1 MNYYKVALRA
11 TRILSRLFLAAVAL
25 ACSSITDID
34 TRDVL
39 EPERLDSPLGAL
51 TLRAGAITRFTE
63 AFVLPTDDRGQV
75 GASGAI
81 SDEFTLTLNGRLS
94 DQRVI
99 SDPFDAA
106 YSLGETRV
114 HQARMTL
121 QQAIPSMQHFAPTPP
136 SRIGHLFALLGYTEI
151 FLAEAMCSGIALSSV
166 VELVPQ
172 PGEPLTTTQ
181 VLERATADFDS
192 ALAYAAD
199 SARILNLARVG
210 KGRALLNLARF
221 TEAAAAVALVPT
233 SYFYATEHSASVQ
246 QNFLFQAMNTN
257 RTLSVSDREGG
268 NGLDFRSANDPRVP
282 TRLIGK
288 GQDGVTD
295 AYAFTKFTSL
305 ASPVVLASGVEARLI
320 EAENLLKQNN
330 AGGALAKLNDLRT
343 TTPGLAP
350 LNLASTAAA
359 QLDQLF
365 RERAFWMFATGHRQG
380 DLRRLVRQYGRDKE
394 SVFPT
399 GLYRNGLMY
408 GNAVAFAPAAAEA
421 NNPNSKGCLN
431 RDP

>member
-1 MNYYKVALRA
+1 MNYQKVIGPARIVSRA
-11 TRILSRLFLAAVAL
+11 VLATVAI

-39 EPERLDSPLGAL
+39 EPEKLDNPVGAL

-106 YSLGETRV
+106 YPGESRI
-114 HQARMTL
+114 HQARMSL

-151 FLAEAMCSGIALSSV
+151 FLAETMCSGIALSTV
-166 VELVPQ
+166 VDLVPQ
-172 PGEPLTTTQ
+172 PAPASTTQQ
-181 VLERATADFDS
+181 VLERAVADFDS
-192 ALAYAAD
+192 ALFYAAD

-210 KGRALLNLARF
+210 KGRALLDLAKF
-221 TEAAAAVALVPT
+221 TDAAAAVALVPT
-233 SYFYATEHSASVQ
+233 SYSYATEHSASVQ

-288 GQDGVTD
+288 GSDGVTD

-305 ASPVVLASGVEARLI
+305 ASPVVLASGIEARLI
-320 EAENLLKQNN
+320 EAENLLKQND
-330 AGGALAKLNDLRT
+330 AAGALSKLNDLRT

-350 LNLASTAAA
+350 LSLASTPAA
-359 QLDQLF
+359 QVDQLF

-380 DLRRLVRQYGRDKE
+380 DLRRLVRQYGRNK
-394 SVFPT
+394 
-399 GLYRNGLMY
+399 
-408 GNAVAFAPAAAEA
+408 
-421 NNPNSKGCLN
+421 
-431 RDP
+431 